1 MLTVNLRK
9 RYATVTPSREGDRG
23 TFACSVLVRVGAVA
37 LSN

>member
-23 TFACSVLVRVGAVA
+23 TVACSVPFV
-37 LSN
+37 